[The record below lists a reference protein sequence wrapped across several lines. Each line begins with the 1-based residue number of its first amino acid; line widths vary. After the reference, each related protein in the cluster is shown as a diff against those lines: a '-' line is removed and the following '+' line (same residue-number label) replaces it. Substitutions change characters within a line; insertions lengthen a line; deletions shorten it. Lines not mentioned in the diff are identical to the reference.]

1 MLNLVWQ
8 ALGLLSATN
17 CLYLLLQG
25 TSSNLTASSSGGAA
39 RNSSTFS
46 DTAVAIATEIAENE
60 IAHVRYLRQALT
72 AAGATAV
79 PCPSLALSP
88 AIFTAAATAAVSA
101 LNDTIA
107 TNTSATAFN
116 PYSSD
121 AAFYLGAYIFEDVG
135 VTAYKGAVKVLQS
148 QAYATIAAG
157 IEAVEAGHA
166 AIIRYQLY
174 QIASSDTGLYLN
186 SGDAITF
193 ETAVTAIN
201 ALRDALGGTSS
212 SSVES
217 PLTRTPTAV
226 SGVTIASPGP
236 DLFAADANSV
246 AFTRIPKQVLDIVYF
261 GSYTT
266 PGGYFPYGIAG
277 NTDVDNING
286 DDQEGNGAEEPVDDT
301 GELDFTYD
309 DSLLQGEEE
318 EDTAVLATQQK
329 VQEDQETG
337 KEGIK
342 DLKDQS
348 SHLGE
353 ESHIGVVAII
363 LKAGRA
369 CKIKADEQ
377 MGLGAQVLLLLVHLR
392 GGSLHLG
399 QPARI
404 ISIPGPCHQALSS
417 QAPAAGP
424 TPAASIPPEVIHFL
438 NRISQQAVNLPM
450 LQQMQPDGFFN
461 GMRPPHHAMMGPAV
475 PPPRPPQGPP
485 PPGPKP
491 NLPHSAAPF
500 FAGAPNFAP
509 LTSIPMESRPQ
520 SGNPSLEVQG
530 ARPRQKP
537 PGWSLSHGMEG
548 LDRTR
553 NGQEP
558 MLAAD
563 MVWDAEGQGN
573 ASSHDAGPT
582 RSEPFRN
589 PSAGQRTGMP
599 GGGAF
604 AVGPR
609 GANYRPPAPAQNK
622 AAELAK
628 NQAALAAA
636 KARFAQQQKE
646 NDEIAE
652 RTKRQRLGL
661 PEPRPMYQET
671 EIDRLKRQIAEKEAA
686 VKAGQALLPAVIKV

>member
-1 MLNLVWQ
+1 MAEQIAPMLKEDAELPGVLPD
-8 ALGLLSATN
+8 A
-17 CLYLLLQG
+17 LLQDH
-25 TSSNLTASSSGGAA
+25 
-39 RNSSTFS
+39 S
-46 DTAVAIATEIAENE
+46 DE
-60 IAHVRYLRQALT
+60 
-72 AAGATAV
+72 
-79 PCPSLALSP
+79 
-88 AIFTAAATAAVSA
+88 
-101 LNDTIA
+101 
-107 TNTSATAFN
+107 
-116 PYSSD
+116 
-121 AAFYLGAYIFEDVG
+121 
-135 VTAYKGAVKVLQS
+135 
-148 QAYATIAAG
+148 
-157 IEAVEAGHA
+157 
-166 AIIRYQLY
+166 
-174 QIASSDTGLYLN
+174 
-186 SGDAITF
+186 
-193 ETAVTAIN
+193 
-201 ALRDALGGTSS
+201 
-212 SSVES
+212 
-217 PLTRTPTAV
+217 
-226 SGVTIASPGP
+226 
-236 DLFAADANSV
+236 
-246 AFTRIPKQVLDIVYF
+246 
-261 GSYTT
+261 
-266 PGGYFPYGIAG
+266 
-277 NTDVDNING
+277 
-286 DDQEGNGAEEPVDDT
+286 QEGSGAEEPVDDT

-329 VQEDQETG
+329 EQEDQESERRK
-337 KEGIK
+337 KERERNWGPSSANALPAHTNDMPAHSRHSSTEHADRQRGYQRSQRPMQSSRGREPYRGRNK
-342 DLKDQS
+342 YPQSREGLQDQS
-348 SHLGE
+348 RRAEVPRGPSAPPLGAPARRQPPPGTASMSHQYP
-353 ESHIGVVAII
+353 
-363 LKAGRA
+363 RA
-369 CKIKADEQ
+369 MPPGPQQSGHQEFDPGLLFQLLQPPSFAPAADEMNQ
-377 MGLGAQVLLLLVHLR
+377 NKRKHNQL
-392 GGSLHLG
+392 
-399 QPARI
+399 
-404 ISIPGPCHQALSS
+404 

-424 TPAASIPPEVIHFL
+424 TAAASIPPEVMHFL
-438 NRISQQAVNLPM
+438 NRISQQSVNLPM

-491 NLPHSAAPF
+491 PLPHSAAPF

-520 SGNPSLEVQG
+520 SGNPPLEVQG

-548 LDRTR
+548 LDRTG

-599 GGGAF
+599 PGGGAF

-609 GANYRPPAPAQNK
+609 GPTSRPPVPAQNK

-628 NQAALAAA
+628 SQAALAAA

-646 NDEIAE
+646 NEEIAE

-661 PEPRPMYQET
+661 PEPRPVYQET

-686 VKAGQALLPAVIKV
+686 VKAGHALLPAVTKSAPPSPAKARAESVSPSPSSAPGGSTPPSAAGPKHRGHRIRSAIARPESAEHRTDSSDRWRPSVKSIEGPAKTVVGTKAEMLGIGIGSIQTITGRTTAAEHRRLGLSIVT